1 MGHSYVNVLTH
12 LVFSTKNRRKLIPI
26 NKQEE
31 LWRYLTG
38 IGKNLRTNV
47 LAVGGMPDHVHL
59 LIVLT
64 GPMSISELVQKLKAS
79 SSKWMSQA
87 ERDFAW
93 QQGFGA
99 FGVSASHRD
108 EVIAYIHN
116 QPEHHRK
123 RSFEEEFVALL
134 NAVGVEYDPRYVFG

>member
-1 MGHSYVNVLTH
+1 MGHSYLNILIH
-12 LVFSTKNRRKLIPI
+12 LVFSTKERRKLIPA

-38 IGKNLRTNV
+38 IAKNLGCSV

-59 LIVLT
+59 LIALNGTV
-64 GPMSISELVQKLKAS
+64 PFSEFVQKLKANS
-79 SSKWMSQA
+79 SRWMSQGKR
-87 ERDFAW
+87 EFVW

-108 EVIAYIHN
+108 DVIAYIHN
-116 QPEHHRK
+116 QPEHHKK
-123 RSFEEEFVALL
+123 RTFEEEFVALL
-134 NAVGVEYDPRYVFG
+134 KAVGIEYDPRYVFG